1 MSKEAFKLILFSIGF
16 IIFVGMLFSG
26 SFIPSN
32 VIAPDEF
39 ETVTGRDP
47 IQNQPDYGQLT
58 EEQKTVADRAIGNLL
73 NIPDLNITL
82 EQVGVVKVTEE
93 SFSDTSLGCAKEDMV
108 YLQVITPGY
117 KVLLKVDGTTYDYR
131 LDQAEQIVLCEN
143 SI

>member
-26 SFIPSN
+26 GFAPAN

-39 ETVTGRDP
+39 ETVTDQDP

-73 NIPDLNITL
+73 NIPDLNITP